1 MAGETEEPEGRQIGD
16 NLEFAL
22 CCRKYNIGKMPA
34 LPPAPYGWESR
45 VRIEDDR
52 SETMRLTPSE
62 VEEIRACAKRH
73 FGEHALVRLF
83 GSRTDDSSRGG
94 DIDLHIEAESA
105 EQATLAHELEFSQDL
120 KERIG
125 EQRIDVIVRPPRY
138 APKAIDRIAV
148 ETGLVL
154 S

>member
-1 MAGETEEPEGRQIGD
+1 
-16 NLEFAL
+16 
-22 CCRKYNIGKMPA
+22 
-34 LPPAPYGWESR
+34 
-45 VRIEDDR
+45 
-52 SETMRLTPSE
+52 MRLTSQE

-73 FGEHALVRLF
+73 FGERALVRLF
-83 GSRTDDSSRGG
+83 GSRTDDSGRGG

-105 EQATLAHELEFSQDL
+105 EKATLAHELEFSRDL

-125 EQRIDVIVRPPRY
+125 EQRIDVVVRPPRY

-148 ETGLVL
+148 QTGLVL